1 MVGKVLELLLC
12 WVVEVLP
19 TPDIV
24 PVPYVPPLL
33 LYRACVVEGKK
44 EDCVVVYVFEGDGP
58 A

>member
-1 MVGKVLELLLC
+1 MELLLC

-44 EDCVVVYVFEGDGP
+44 EDCVVVYVFDGDGP